1 MEGVV
6 KFMATKLESISKY
19 KYDVTTFVVQTI
31 HTIGL
36 FFFVKDNNVCILES
50 VHNLYFGA
58 EEVGSIPVSC
68 YFFEPMYSLHSKLQ
82 VVLTFLDT

>member
-6 KFMATKLESISKY
+6 KFMATKVWALESISKY

-36 FFFVKDNNVCILES
+36 FFFC
-50 VHNLYFGA
+50 
-58 EEVGSIPVSC
+58 
-68 YFFEPMYSLHSKLQ
+68 Q
-82 VVLTFLDT
+82 R